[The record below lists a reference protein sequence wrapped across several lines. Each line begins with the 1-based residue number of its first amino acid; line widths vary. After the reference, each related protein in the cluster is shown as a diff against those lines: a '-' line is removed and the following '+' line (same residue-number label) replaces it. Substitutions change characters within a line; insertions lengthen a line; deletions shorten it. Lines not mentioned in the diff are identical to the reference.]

1 MTNLRVSALV
11 RQMIPKNIE
20 RIEEKRKAYFRV
32 INPVLEVAQPA
43 YAAPAAP
50 SPQRLVQDG
59 VQRAILDFM
68 EPGKLYT
75 IVDLVEQCPAC
86 ADLTNQR
93 VSALVRQMIPDK
105 IERIEDRR
113 IAYFRHVE

>member
-1 MTNLRVSALV
+1 
-11 RQMIPKNIE
+11 
-20 RIEEKRKAYFRV
+20 
-32 INPVLEVAQPA
+32 
-43 YAAPAAP
+43 
-50 SPQRLVQDG
+50 
-59 VQRAILDFM
+59 M

-113 IAYFRHVE
+113 IAYFRRVE